1 MAEKAKMVTFT
12 FFAPDAGNVFI
23 AGTFN
28 DWSDSKHP
36 LKKDRKGNWN
46 KRLKLVPGK
55 YEYKFIVDGE
65 WVSDPENDESENNSL
80 GSTNSIL
87 RV

>member
-1 MAEKAKMVTFT
+1 MAEKTKMVTFSI
-12 FFAPDAGNVFI
+12 FAPNAENVYL

-36 LKKDRKGNWN
+36 LKKDRKGNWK
-46 KRLKLVPGK
+46 KRLKLVAGK
-55 YEYKFIVDGE
+55 HEYKFIVDGE
-65 WVSDPENDESENNSL
+65 WTTDPENEESENNSL

-87 RV
+87 RG